1 MSCYKVVIDPDKMSC
16 YLEPAAEGLDSF
28 ASPEGVLEKL
38 KQFDV
43 TYGVDLESIQA
54 AFASDQAP
62 TRLLIA
68 QGQLVQHGLD
78 GRIEMFLDVNP
89 KPQFIPDEQ
98 AIRVDFKSSMRLA
111 MVNQGDLLCKLH
123 PPTYGT
129 GGKDI
134 TGRELIPR
142 RGLPELLKAGEGVY
156 EENGSYFAARPGRP
170 WLENKVIKVLDI
182 LEIAGDVSLETGNIT
197 YAGPVVIKGDVP
209 DGFEVRSDSEI
220 TVQGTVGDAVLV
232 SGKKITVIGG
242 VLGKEKAL
250 LISAG
255 GIEVKFANQA
265 ELQAKDEIYVNKDLL
280 HCKVKTL
287 AKVYAKGKIIGGEV
301 SARDGVECAEA
312 GSENGIQTLLRV
324 NFNYETEQIQN
335 ELKDLFDRTSKVAA
349 MAQTFLRQK
358 NIAEDKLKMAKDIW
372 QLLKLSES
380 KAVKLNHQIKARL
393 MYDQA
398 REAASRIE
406 IKSKL
411 HPGVRTESPGCF
423 LDVKD
428 SYMGCKILPGPDT
441 GRMKVI

>member
-1 MSCYKVVIDPDKMSC
+1 MPYYKVVIEPDRMSC
-16 YLEPAAEGLDSF
+16 YLEPVVESQDGLG
-28 ASPEGVLEKL
+28 SPNEVLEKL
-38 KQFDV
+38 KQFEV
-43 TYGVDLESIQA
+43 NFGVEKEAIQA
-54 AFASDQAP
+54 AFSSEQ
-62 TRLLIA
+62 IA
-68 QGQLVQHGLD
+68 DRIQIARGLAVQHGMD

-89 KPQFIPDEQ
+89 KPQFIPDEH

-111 MVNQGDLLCKLH
+111 MVNQGELLCKLH

-170 WLENKVIKVLDI
+170 WLENKVIKVLDV
-182 LEIAGDVSLETGNIT
+182 LEISGDVSLETGNIT
-197 YAGPVVIKGDVP
+197 YSGPVVIKGDVP

-220 TVQGTVGDAVLV
+220 TVQGTVGNAVLV

-250 LISAG
+250 LISGG

-287 AKVYAKGKIIGGEV
+287 AKVYVKGKIIGGEI
-301 SARDGVECAEA
+301 SARDGIECTEA
-312 GSENGIQTLLRV
+312 GSENGIETLLRV
-324 NFNYETEQIQN
+324 NYNYETENVQN
-335 ELKDLFDRTSKVAA
+335 ELKELFGRTSKVVA
-349 MAQTFLRQK
+349 MAYGFLKQK